1 MDPSRTF
8 TRRDVLTSDPRS
20 AEAMLADREDVMGE
34 QTVPA
39 PDDNSEPAADVDVA
53 PTLDSTDLA
62 RQRTYL
68 AAERTLFAVLRTGL
82 AIAAGGTVIIK
93 LLGDTWPVW
102 VQVPLA
108 AVFLLVG
115 YSMLIYSMQRYRA
128 IARRIQREGGAGLEI
143 VPARSMT
150 ILTGAL
156 NVAITLVLVLFFA
169 SIFD

>member
-1 MDPSRTF
+1 MPADPE
-8 TRRDVLTSDPRS
+8 D
-20 AEAMLADREDVMGE
+20 MLDQ
-34 QTVPA
+34 QTTLA
-39 PDDNSEPAADVDVA
+39 PDDGEPATDPDAE
-53 PTLDSTDLA
+53 PTLDSTGLA

-82 AIAAGGTVIIK
+82 AIAAGGTVIIT
-93 LLGDTWPVW
+93 LLGDTWPTW

-115 YSMLIYSMQRYRA
+115 YSLLLYSMQRYRA

-156 NVAITLVLVLFFA
+156 NVAITIVLVLFLL

>member
-1 MDPSRTF
+1 MPGDPEDMMDQ
-8 TRRDVLTSDPRS
+8 
-20 AEAMLADREDVMGE
+20 
-34 QTVPA
+34 QTTLA
-39 PDDNSEPAADVDVA
+39 PDDDGEPAADPDA
-53 PTLDSTDLA
+53 EPTLDSTGLA

-68 AAERTLFAVLRTGL
+68 GAERTLFAVLRTGL
-82 AIAAGGTVIIK
+82 AIAAGGTVIIT
-93 LLGDTWPVW
+93 LLGDTWPRW

-128 IARRIQREGGAGLEI
+128 IARRIQRERGAGLEI

-156 NVAITLVLVLFFA
+156 NVAVTIVLVLFLL

>member
-1 MDPSRTF
+1 
-8 TRRDVLTSDPRS
+8 
-20 AEAMLADREDVMGE
+20 MGE

-39 PDDNSEPAADVDVA
+39 PDDNSEPAADVGVA

-82 AIAAGGTVIIK
+82 AIAAGGTVIVK

-150 ILTGAL
+150 ILTAAL
-156 NVAITLVLVLFFA
+156 NVVITIVLILFLA

>member
-1 MDPSRTF
+1 MP
-8 TRRDVLTSDPRS
+8 
-20 AEAMLADREDVMGE
+20 AEREGVMG
-34 QTVPA
+34 QQATPA
-39 PDDNSEPAADVDVA
+39 PDDSEPAADLDAA
-53 PTLDSTDLA
+53 PTLDSTGLA

-82 AIAAGGTVIIK
+82 AIAAGGTVIIR
-93 LLGDTWPVW
+93 LLGETWPSW

-108 AVFLLVG
+108 AVFLFVG
-115 YSMLIYSMQRYRA
+115 YSMLIYGMQRYRM
-128 IARRIQREGGAGLEI
+128 ITRQIRREGGGGLEI

-156 NVAITLVLVLFFA
+156 NVAITIVLVLFLL